1 MSAPERTPGVD
12 HALFR
17 RVMGRFA
24 SGLTVITAQVGSAVR
39 GMTASAFMSGSLEP
53 PLLVVSV
60 AHRAHMH
67 DHLIAAGR
75 FGVNILAEGQQDL
88 ANYFAGRLV
97 ESFEPEFVLVD
108 GVPTLA
114 NACATMVA
122 DVTATYACGDH
133 TLFVGHIHAMAADDR
148 APLIYH
154 AGRFTSLSGE
164 RA

>member
-1 MSAPERTPGVD
+1 MSTPEHTGVD
-12 HALFR
+12 RALFR

-24 SGLTVITAQVGSAVR
+24 SGLTVITAQAGTAVR
-39 GMTASAFMSGSLEP
+39 GMTANAFMSGSLEP

-75 FGVNILAEGQQDL
+75 FAVNILAEGQEDL
-88 ANYFAGRLV
+88 ANHFAGRL
-97 ESFEPEFVLVD
+97 ESFEPKFVLVD
-108 GVPTLA
+108 GVPTLRE
-114 NACATMVA
+114 ACAMMIA

-133 TLFVGHIHAMAADDR
+133 TLFVGHIHSMAADDR
-148 APLIYH
+148 PPLIYH